1 MRKDEK
7 ELNLFLIVILLLGG
21 ICGVILY
28 GNEFAVR
35 EQLTIV
41 PNRNVQPSQRSMA
54 DKRRAGLRTREP
66 APPAPVQQPKSVRVS
81 RSSPHHTPPSFG
93 ELRVAG
99 YTSKKNIAAECAPR
113 SLGEVGRQAML

>member
-1 MRKDEK
+1 M
-7 ELNLFLIVILLLGG
+7 ILLLGG

-54 DKRRAGLRTREP
+54 DKRRAGLRTPRTSP
-66 APPAPVQQPKSVRVS
+66 ARARSAAQI
-81 RSSPHHTPPSFG
+81 RSSFAQQLPTTLRPPSESFAWHATPENDGSNAIPDLNIDEFQSAADEIHG
-93 ELRVAG
+93 E
-99 YTSKKNIAAECAPR
+99 
-113 SLGEVGRQAML
+113 SLLDD